1 MSENTTYQPLTL
13 FVVDSPAN
21 PIALQENKKPVKTS
35 ATYGRSFAALL
46 AKLSR
51 AGSWL
56 KMFGG
61 YFQAKMDG
69 SLVEFSGTW
78 PKAGIVSNG
87 NCYRLH
93 PLVRP
98 IREKGSSSWHIPTPT
113 ASDGTMGK
121 APPRNQIKPDS
132 MHSVGLK
139 DWVKMYPTP
148 TARDWKGKSQRGNH
162 GNTTDCL
169 PNAVGG
175 IPNPEFV
182 EWLMGLPD
190 GWTDLER

>member
-1 MSENTTYQPLTL
+1 MSENTTYQPPTL
-13 FVVDSPAN
+13 LSADSLASHTVS
-21 PIALQENKKPVKTS
+21 QEVKKPARTN
-35 ATYGRSFAALL
+35 ATYGRSSIVLL

-51 AGSWL
+51 AGLWL
-56 KMFGG
+56 KMFAG

-121 APPRNQIKPDS
+121 VPQRNQTKQNS

-169 PNAVGG
+169 PNAIGG

-182 EWLMGLPD
+182 EWLMGLPE